1 MRRAGPCLLD
11 GFAQVTLFFLNLSA
25 LTRRLC
31 CWTVD
36 HFEKSLGKSG
46 ATRASTM
53 EMRTVC
59 LSVILM
65 WYDITIIKM
74 WIYVIY
80 IYIYIYNMCEHHQA
94 PSNTYNPHRENA
106 MRPQNGSY
114 HVLSSYFPVFQG
126 TVAHDFCT
134 WFFSHPNK
142 WFEMEIID
150 AHLVNV
156 PYFGTSLP
164 TKVPAVWGCKIR
176 PTLARCC
183 RSSAHNSPS
192 SSVNGLEVSEAENW
206 DI

>member
-1 MRRAGPCLLD
+1 MWYGYGLIPINTIFRGMNIHLQA
-11 GFAQVTLFFLNLSA
+11 
-25 LTRRLC
+25 
-31 CWTVD
+31 
-36 HFEKSLGKSG
+36 
-46 ATRASTM
+46 
-53 EMRTVC
+53 
-59 LSVILM
+59 ILM
-65 WYDITIIKM
+65 FTRGTRFWPTAIS
-74 WIYVIY
+74 
-80 IYIYIYNMCEHHQA
+80 IYNMCEQHQA
-94 PSNTYNPHRENA
+94 PWNTYNPHRENA

-126 TVAHDFCT
+126 TVAHDFST

-164 TKVPAVWGCKIR
+164 TVPAVWWCKIR

-192 SSVNGLEVSEAENW
+192 SSVNGLEVSEAEHW
-206 DI
+206 DIWLWVKIVYGTFRAVPDVWNEGVS